1 MRNHIIIGTSGHID
15 HGKTSM
21 IKALTGFDADRL
33 KEEKERGITIEL
45 GFVHYDMAEDK
56 SISFIDV
63 PGHERFIHNMLSG
76 VVGMDAVLLVIS
88 ADEGIKPQTVE
99 HLNILRILGV
109 KRGAVVLTKVDLVEP
124 SQIEVLKKEVSD
136 FVKDSFLEQQPIF
149 EFSIFNAE
157 SNEVLNQYFNSL
169 FYEVP
174 EHVLETSSRL
184 SVDRVFTIKGQGTIV
199 TGTLIEGIVEKTTPH
214 YLYPSVE
221 KIRIRNI
228 QVNGEDVEKATAGQ
242 RVALNI
248 PLAKSDISRGNVVSS
263 SESLPVTMMV
273 DVKLFLDDISEVT
286 DFFHWQ
292 RVRLHHGTTE
302 IFGRLVVKPEFSIG
316 HPFVQIRL
324 ETPLVCKI
332 GDRFVIRN
340 YSPANLLGGGY
351 IVNVNAK
358 KGEITDVDYV
368 NDNEEQIRQLID
380 GEISSFKIGK
390 KFFESLPLS
399 YEVCLD
405 IFNQFIEKKEV
416 EKVGRDQWCSQ
427 SLKSNLSQT
436 LIALLNDFHKK
447 EPLKIGMPKEAI
459 KSKLNIKQK
468 VLFDALLDWMS
479 TSGDIKIMG
488 DKVADVHF
496 KIRYSKAEQKIRD
509 GIIQNVKESAFK
521 PLAIREIYNI
531 TKIDKIHYDIFINL
545 INERILVKINE
556 DTVMYCDNYDIVCN
570 KLKTYLKQND
580 EITVANFRDLLDISR
595 KASILLLEHFDDI
608 KLTKRIEDVRILI
621 K

>member
-15 HGKTSM
+15 HGKTAM
-21 IKALTGFDADRL
+21 IKAITGFDADRL

-45 GFVHYDMAEDK
+45 GFVHYDMALDK

-76 VVGMDAVLLVIS
+76 VIGMDAVLLVIS
-88 ADEGIKPQTVE
+88 AEEGIKPQTVE

-109 KRGAVVLTKVDLVEP
+109 KRGAIVLTKVDLVEP
-124 SQIEVLKKEVSD
+124 DLIQDLKREIAA
-136 FVKDSFLEQQPIF
+136 FVKNSFLESQPIF
-149 EFSIFNAE
+149 EFSIFRPD
-157 SNEVLNQYFNSL
+157 SKLPLNQYFDSL
-169 FYEVP
+169 FSQVP

-199 TGTLIEGIVEKTTPH
+199 TGTLIEGIIDKTMAH

-228 QVNGEDVEKATAGQ
+228 QVNGQDVERAVAGQ

-248 PLAKSDISRGNVVSS
+248 PVAKTEINRGNVVSS

-273 DVKLFLDDISEVT
+273 DVKLFIDDISEVT

-302 IFGRLVVKPEFSIG
+302 IFGRLVIKPEFSKD

-340 YSPANLLGGGY
+340 YSPASLLGGGY

-358 KGEITDVDYV
+358 KGEITDFDYV
-368 NDNEEQIRQLID
+368 NDSEEQIRQLIE
-380 GEISSFKIGK
+380 GEKSTFKISK
-390 KFFESLPLS
+390 KFFESLPVS
-399 YEVCLD
+399 YDVCLD
-405 IFNQFIEKKEV
+405 IFNQFIETKEV
-416 EKVGRDQWCSQ
+416 EKVGKDQWCSQ
-427 SLKSNLSQT
+427 SLKSNLGQS
-436 LIALLNDFHKK
+436 LIDLINDFHKK
-447 EPLKIGMPKEAI
+447 EPLKIGMPKEVI
-459 KSKLNIKQK
+459 KSKLNINQK
-468 VLFDALLDWMS
+468 ALYDALLEWLS
-479 TSGDIKIMG
+479 ATGDIKIMG
-488 DKVADVHF
+488 DKIADAHF

-509 GIIQNVKESAFK
+509 GIIQNVRESAFK
-521 PLAIREIYNI
+521 PIAIRELYNI

-556 DTVMYCDNYDIVCN
+556 DTVMYCDNYDIVRN